1 MEVDARGTRSA
12 GALIRSDGQSIAAG
26 ARAAREQRLPLILRL
41 ASSGADAA
49 EGVAALDGWAGAARE
64 LKIGRAHV

>member
-26 ARAAREQRLPLILRL
+26 LALRGGD
-41 ASSGADAA
+41 SRSSSVSPSGADAA
-49 EGVAALDGWAGAARE
+49 EGVAALDSWPAQP
-64 LKIGRAHV
+64 KN